1 MTADPLV
8 LMAEV
13 DRATA
18 RLLDTV
24 HTLDGPGI
32 AAPSLLP
39 GWTRGHVLAH
49 VARNADS
56 MINLLTWA
64 RTGVETPQYA
74 SAQEREDG
82 ISASAA
88 RPLDEHLDDLK
99 ASADRLAD
107 AYGAMPAHAWA
118 ATVTGRGGTPIRAAN
133 LVWGR
138 LREVEVHH
146 VDLAAG
152 YRPADWPEAFTLR
165 LLHELQASFATAPPV
180 RLYATDLAREF
191 TIGPTEA
198 GVADAPQVSG
208 AGSAL
213 AAWLTGRDTGSG
225 LTVSPDGALPPV
237 PTWR

>member
-1 MTADPLV
+1 VTIDPLV
-8 LMAEV
+8 LIAEV

-18 RLLDTV
+18 RLLDTA
-24 HTLDGPGI
+24 HTLDVPAI

-56 MINLLTWA
+56 LINLLTWA

-74 SAQEREDG
+74 SAQAREDG
-82 ISASAA
+82 ISAGAA
-88 RPLDEHLDDLK
+88 RSPQEHLDDLK

-118 ATVTGRGGTPIRAAN
+118 ATVSSRGGAPVRAAS

-146 VDLAAG
+146 VDLDAG

-180 RLYATDLAREF
+180 RLHATDLGREF
-191 TIGPTEA
+191 AIGPTEA
-198 GVADAPQVSG
+198 DDVPEVSG
-208 AGSAL
+208 VGSEL
-213 AAWLTGRDTGSG
+213 AAWLIGRSDGAQ
-225 LTVSPDGALPPV
+225 LAVSPEGALPPV

>member
-1 MTADPLV
+1 VTADPLV
-8 LMAEV
+8 LIAEV

-18 RLLDTV
+18 RLLDTA
-24 HTLDGPGI
+24 HTLDAPAI
-32 AAPSLLP
+32 AATSLLP

-49 VARNADS
+49 IARNADS

-74 SAQEREDG
+74 SDQAREDG
-82 ISASAA
+82 ITAGAA
-88 RPLDEHLDDLK
+88 RPPQEHLDDLK

-107 AYGAMPAHAWA
+107 AYSAMPAHAWA
-118 ATVTGRGGTPIRAAN
+118 ATVQSRGGASIRAAH

-152 YRPADWPEAFTLR
+152 YRPADWSEAFTLR

-180 RLYATDLAREF
+180 RLHATDLAREF
-191 TIGPTEA
+191 TIGDAEA
-198 GVADAPQVSG
+198 DDIPKVSG

-213 AAWLTGRDTGSG
+213 AAWLIGRDSGAG
-225 LTVSPDGALPPV
+225 LTVSPEGALPPV
-237 PTWR
+237 PIWR